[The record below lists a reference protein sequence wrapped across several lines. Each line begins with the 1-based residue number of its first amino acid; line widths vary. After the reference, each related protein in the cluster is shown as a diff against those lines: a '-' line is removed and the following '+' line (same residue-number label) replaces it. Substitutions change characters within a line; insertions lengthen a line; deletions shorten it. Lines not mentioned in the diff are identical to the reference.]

1 MKKKTIY
8 SIVVAALLLVFAG
21 GDAVAK
27 TTVIKIATLA
37 PDGSSWTEIFN
48 DLNVEL
54 KAKTDNGVR
63 LKIYPGG
70 VLGDEK
76 DMIRKMFVGQIHGAV
91 LTSAGLSS
99 IFKEMDVFQIPFLF
113 KTYDEADFVLKKM
126 ESLFQK
132 GFKDKGY
139 ILPAWTEGGFIRLMS
154 TRPMASLD
162 DLRQAKVWTWED
174 APMAKAIF
182 DEAGISA
189 IPLSLPDVLVGLQT
203 GLVEVVYA
211 PPSGAISLQW
221 FTKTKYMTDV
231 PLMYLIGGIVIRNN
245 TFKKL
250 SPAHQQIL
258 LELCS
263 KYMDQLKHMVRKE
276 NQEAIK
282 VMSKHGVKL
291 VQPSEEQIKEF
302 KSVSARAMHRQI
314 GKSFSKKIKDEV
326 IGYVDEYRST
336 KQ

>member
-1 MKKKTIY
+1 MKRKTIC
-8 SIVVAALLLVFAG
+8 SIAAAALILLLAG
-21 GDAVAK
+21 GNAAAK

-37 PDGSSWTEIFN
+37 PEGSSWTEI
-48 DLNVEL
+48 LSEMNVEL
-54 KAKTDNGVR
+54 EKKTDSGVR
-63 LKIYPGG
+63 LKIYAGG

-76 DMIRKMFVGQIHGAV
+76 DMIRKMHVGQIHGAV

-113 KTYDEADFVLKKM
+113 KTYDEADYVLKKM
-126 ESLFQK
+126 EGFFKK

-139 ILPAWTEGGFIRLMS
+139 ILPAWAEGGFIRLMS
-154 TRPMASLD
+154 TRPMASMD
-162 DLRQAKVWTWED
+162 DLRKAKVWTWED

-231 PLMYLIGGIVIRNN
+231 PLMYLIGGIVIKNN
-245 TFKKL
+245 MFKKL
-250 SPAHQQIL
+250 SDAHRQIL
-258 LELCS
+258 LALCS
-263 KYMDQLKHMVRKE
+263 KYMDRLKQTVREE
-276 NQEAIK
+276 NQDAIE
-282 VMSKHGVKL
+282 VMSRHGVKL
-291 VQPSEEQIKEF
+291 IKPSEDQIEEF
-302 KSVSARAMHRQI
+302 KSVSAKAMNRQI
-314 GKSFSKKIKDEV
+314 GKSFSKKVKDEV
-326 IGYVDEYRST
+326 SDYVKEYRARE
-336 KQ
+336 